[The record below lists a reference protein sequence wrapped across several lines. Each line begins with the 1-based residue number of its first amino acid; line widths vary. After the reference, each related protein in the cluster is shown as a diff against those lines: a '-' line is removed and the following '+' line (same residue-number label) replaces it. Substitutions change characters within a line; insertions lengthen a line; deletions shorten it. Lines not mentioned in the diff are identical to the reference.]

1 MEEGRFYA
9 SVLLRIFCFCVIL
22 RSYPETKSFLRER
35 VGGVCLPSR
44 AREGFSMREGTRVAV
59 LSVIVESADNG
70 GTVEEINALLH
81 ENRAFILG
89 RMGIPYRERG
99 ISLISVAM
107 DAPPDVISTLAGRLG
122 ALPGVRVKTAMASEK
137 ESGSRAK

>member
-1 MEEGRFYA
+1 
-9 SVLLRIFCFCVIL
+9 
-22 RSYPETKSFLRER
+22 
-35 VGGVCLPSR
+35 
-44 AREGFSMREGTRVAV
+44 MREGTRVAV

-122 ALPGVRVKTAMASEK
+122 ALPDVRVKTAMASEK